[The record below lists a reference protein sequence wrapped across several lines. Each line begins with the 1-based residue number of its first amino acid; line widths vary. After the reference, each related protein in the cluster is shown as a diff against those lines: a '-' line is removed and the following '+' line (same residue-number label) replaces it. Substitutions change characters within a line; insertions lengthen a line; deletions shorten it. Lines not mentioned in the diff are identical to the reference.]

1 MHCQISNPIGLQ
13 LPPYFF
19 SFCNIT
25 HLQPINTRTS
35 IVSSASISQVHNYGT
50 VDFERKPPVQWN
62 HLYKRISL
70 SGLGSGE
77 VLEEWMM
84 QGRKISKWE
93 LRRISKELR
102 KFRRFYLA
110 LQVYEWMISKGEKFT
125 LSSSDIAIQLD
136 LVAKVHGMS
145 SAEDIFVKLSDFQK
159 NERTYGA
166 ILHVYSQSKEREK
179 AETIFEKMK
188 KESLITNAL
197 PFNEMMNLYMSLGE
211 YNKVDS
217 IVQEMKDNATPFD
230 IYSYHIW
237 ICTCGA
243 MMDVEKM
250 ERVLE
255 EMTQDKN
262 VNPNWTTHSTLA
274 TLYIKLGLLEKAEH
288 HLKEVEQKLT
298 GRDRHPYNFL
308 ISLYGKIGDKEGI
321 YRIWNL
327 YKSSFQSIP
336 NSSYYALICS
346 LVKVGDVEGAEEFYK
361 EWEAIKVKYD
371 PRITNFLMAS
381 YVRGGLLKKAEELFE
396 RASRNGG
403 TANPSTWEI
412 LAEGYTR
419 DREIGKALHC
429 LNEAASV
436 KRFRRWAPKPVNVE
450 AVMKVCEETGD
461 VENVEQF
468 VELMR
473 SLKCLNA
480 GTYKSLVKTYAKA
493 GKSVN
498 DVILSMEKDE
508 IAIDEEME
516 MLLNELRERV

>member
-211 YNKVDS
+211 YNKV
-217 IVQEMKDNATPFD
+217 
-230 IYSYHIW
+230 
-237 ICTCGA
+237 
-243 MMDVEKM
+243 
-250 ERVLE
+250 
-255 EMTQDKN
+255 
-262 VNPNWTTHSTLA
+262 
-274 TLYIKLGLLEKAEH
+274 
-288 HLKEVEQKLT
+288 
-298 GRDRHPYNFL
+298 
-308 ISLYGKIGDKEGI
+308 
-321 YRIWNL
+321 
-327 YKSSFQSIP
+327 
-336 NSSYYALICS
+336 
-346 LVKVGDVEGAEEFYK
+346 GDVEGAEEFYK